1 MLSSG
6 LASAAPD
13 AGQALRDVES
23 RRLNLPAPVEL
34 DAERP
39 SPEDGVSRAAEE
51 GGPTVLVKRFQLSG
65 NRQFDDR
72 RLLALLHDLPGQE
85 LNLSQLHAAA
95 ARIGD
100 FYREKGYVLARAF
113 LPAQEIQDGTVR
125 IEVLEGRY
133 GRIELHNTSRTLDRV
148 LLRPLSALE
157 RDTAVQGSE
166 LERALLLLSDIPG
179 LQAKG
184 TLLPGQAQG
193 TTDLR
198 VEARPGP
205 LVGGRLEADN
215 YGGRYMGNIAW
226 EPPSTSTARCDW
238 ATRRD

>member
-1 MLSSG
+1 MERY
-6 LASAAPD
+6 AS
-13 AGQALRDVES
+13 R
-23 RRLNLPAPVEL
+23 
-34 DAERP
+34 
-39 SPEDGVSRAAEE
+39 
-51 GGPTVLVKRFQLSG
+51 
-65 NRQFDDR
+65 
-72 RLLALLHDLPGQE
+72 
-85 LNLSQLHAAA
+85 
-95 ARIGD
+95 
-100 FYREKGYVLARAF
+100 
-113 LPAQEIQDGTVR
+113 
-125 IEVLEGRY
+125 VLEGRY

>member
-1 MLSSG
+1 
-6 LASAAPD
+6 
-13 AGQALRDVES
+13 
-23 RRLNLPAPVEL
+23 
-34 DAERP
+34 
-39 SPEDGVSRAAEE
+39 
-51 GGPTVLVKRFQLSG
+51 
-65 NRQFDDR
+65 
-72 RLLALLHDLPGQE
+72 
-85 LNLSQLHAAA
+85 
-95 ARIGD
+95 
-100 FYREKGYVLARAF
+100 
-113 LPAQEIQDGTVR
+113 
-125 IEVLEGRY
+125 
-133 GRIELHNTSRTLDRV
+133 LDRV

-215 YGGRYMGNIAW
+215 YGGRYMGEYRLGTTLDFNS
-226 EPPSTSTARCDW
+226 PLRLGDQARLSLLGSD
-238 ATRRD
+238 RHQRYY